1 MPVVP
6 DAPREIV
13 ETDTLTPERRQHLFY
28 FEHDVF
34 CLASFNLQWEPKVR
48 FFHVFESGELIAN
61 AGVVA
66 RTVDVAGTPVRV
78 AGIGGVVCRPEARG
92 RGHATAAV
100 LAALAHATTVMAA
113 EFGMLFCL
121 PRLVPFYGRTGW
133 ERLAAAV
140 WFEQPAGTVRSP
152 LEVMVKPLSG
162 RRWPEGEVRVNGR
175 PW

>member
-1 MPVVP
+1 MSTVP
-6 DAPREIV
+6 HTAREII

-28 FEHDVF
+28 FEPDVF

-48 FFHVFESGELIAN
+48 FFHVYDAGELVAN
-61 AGVVA
+61 AGVVG
-66 RTVDVAGTPVRV
+66 RTVDVAGTAVRV

-92 RGHATAAV
+92 RGHPTAAV
-100 LAALAHATTVMAA
+100 ATALAHGATVMGA

-133 ERLAAAV
+133 ERLAAPV
-140 WFEQPAGTVRSP
+140 WIQQPAGTVRSP

-162 RRWPEGEVRVNGR
+162 RPWPGGEVRLNGR